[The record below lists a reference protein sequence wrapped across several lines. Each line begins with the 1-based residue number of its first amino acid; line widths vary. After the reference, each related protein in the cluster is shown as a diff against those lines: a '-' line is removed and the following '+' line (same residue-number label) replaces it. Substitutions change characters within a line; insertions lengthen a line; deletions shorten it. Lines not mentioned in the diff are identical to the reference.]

1 MRRSYRPIAAKA
13 VKSKQWVI
21 QRRLE
26 RSQLRKGRKLPV
38 GYPRR
43 IVHVDLYM
51 LRQHPAAICARA
63 TLDVVVVLRCGKPA
77 FAVVHFAYYR
87 DYLDMRSV
95 MEKRLSVRG
104 RH

>member
-1 MRRSYRPIAAKA
+1 MRRSYRPLAAKA

-43 IVHVDLYM
+43 IVRVDVYM

-63 TLDVVVVLRCGKPA
+63 THDVVVVLRCGKPA
-77 FAVVHFAYYR
+77 FAVVHFAYFR

-95 MEKRLSVRG
+95 MEKRLSV
-104 RH
+104 

>member
-21 QRRLE
+21 QRRLK

-63 TLDVVVVLRCGKPA
+63 THDVVVVLRCGKPA
-77 FAVVHFAYYR
+77 FAVVHFAYYL

-95 MEKRLSVRG
+95 MENRLSGRG

>member
-43 IVHVDLYM
+43 IIHIDLYM

-63 TLDVVVVLRCGKPA
+63 THDVVVVLRCGKPA
-77 FAVVHFAYYR
+77 FALVHFAYYGK
-87 DYLDMRSV
+87 YLDLRSV
-95 MEKRLSVRG
+95 MENRRSGQQR
-104 RH
+104 